1 VLTQPKSFFE
11 AFLGIRAPWS
21 IQEVVLDEKRK
32 SILIELD
39 YAQEKPKF
47 SFFAKNG
54 ETSATGITHTGTTK
68 RWAHTSF
75 GFYSCYI
82 SSVYA
87 NRNISNLG
95 IEREVLLQPAF
106 LGDLRRNYTHQLR
119 QQVAMLNQRGLAADA
134 IAQQLV
140 VEQSVVDEVLQDLER
155 APDNYRLPACL
166 PTEIDPIWERIITDK
181 LHLKTQAFSL
191 RLLLSKLKLNFF
203 DTQNETLISDSINE
217 LRKYFIAHAPSL
229 EAEYQQVCALSVKKA
244 VVEERAASAS
254 KLVLPGLKNG
264 IWLKLISGKVNLN
277 SANVSLNLLLVRSRH
292 AFQHAVDAQ
301 HRLLVLNSVREFFKK
316 NARQLRPELVLINQ
330 LMHAPEEAQYT
341 LPDEKHHIWQR
352 ILKDDT
358 FIPSSHIA
366 YKLLLANL
374 RSQLLMN
381 PDPVVELSAARR
393 VRDFM
398 KQNQRFMESEYRM
411 VLNSSYS

>member
-1 VLTQPKSFFE
+1 
-11 AFLGIRAPWS
+11 
-21 IQEVVLDEKRK
+21 
-32 SILIELD
+32 
-39 YAQEKPKF
+39 
-47 SFFAKNG
+47 
-54 ETSATGITHTGTTK
+54 
-68 RWAHTSF
+68 
-75 GFYSCYI
+75 
-82 SSVYA
+82 
-87 NRNISNLG
+87 
-95 IEREVLLQPAF
+95 
-106 LGDLRRNYTHQLR
+106 
-119 QQVAMLNQRGLAADA
+119 M
-134 IAQQLV
+134 
-140 VEQSVVDEVLQDLER
+140 
-155 APDNYRLPACL
+155 
-166 PTEIDPIWERIITDK
+166 
-181 LHLKTQAFSL
+181 
-191 RLLLSKLKLNFF
+191 
-203 DTQNETLISDSINE
+203 
-217 LRKYFIAHAPSL
+217 
-229 EAEYQQVCALSVKKA
+229 KKA
-244 VVEERAASAS
+244 AVEERAAAAN

-292 AFQHAVDAQ
+292 AFQNAIDTQ

-316 NARQLRPELVLINQ
+316 HARQLRSELVLINQ
-330 LMHAPEEAQYT
+330 LMHAPEEVQYT
-341 LPDEKHHIWQR
+341 LPDEKHQIWQR